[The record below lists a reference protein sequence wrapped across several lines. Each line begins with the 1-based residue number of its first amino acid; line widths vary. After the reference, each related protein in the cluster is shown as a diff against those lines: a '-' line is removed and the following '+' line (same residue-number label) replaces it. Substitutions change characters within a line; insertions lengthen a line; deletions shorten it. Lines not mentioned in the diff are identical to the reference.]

1 MLHEIKVNVI
11 FQEILQHL
19 CAAAVNLQ
27 LLYCVR
33 QRSIYRCSA
42 VFLYGGGC
50 VNRAL
55 WRRLCKRSIIR
66 SMCFWV
72 QEVCVSG
79 CNLGRRPK
87 TRWLTR
93 CSQKSWRCPSAN
105 ETHKKTKKKNTLV
118 KPSASSNFDNRFS
131 FTSFMNPVSTFK
143 RSWGAPHVQKQ
154 WFVKEKGKRTLSNTH
169 MHYVVNYARL
179 LLLTTVYT
187 EPVSRRSRA

>member
-1 MLHEIKVNVI
+1 MCTETVVSGAPAGINAANSCDASTLHTNHHTIEMLHEIKVNVI

-105 ETHKKTKKKNTLV
+105 ETHK
-118 KPSASSNFDNRFS
+118 
-131 FTSFMNPVSTFK
+131 
-143 RSWGAPHVQKQ
+143 
-154 WFVKEKGKRTLSNTH
+154 
-169 MHYVVNYARL
+169 
-179 LLLTTVYT
+179 
-187 EPVSRRSRA
+187 